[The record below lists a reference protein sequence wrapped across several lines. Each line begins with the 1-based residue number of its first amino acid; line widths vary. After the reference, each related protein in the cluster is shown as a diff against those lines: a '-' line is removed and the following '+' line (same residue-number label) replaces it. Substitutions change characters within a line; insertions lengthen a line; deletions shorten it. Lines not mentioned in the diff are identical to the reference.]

1 MTTFPNRWYAV
12 YTQARMEHWARSN
25 LWERG
30 HEVYLPIY
38 RRQRR
43 HARKTDWVS
52 APLFPRYLFV
62 TANPKGPN
70 RSSIMSAPGVINLE
84 TFGDRPA
91 TVPDTIIQEIRDREN
106 EVGHVQLL
114 DLKSLIVGEQVR
126 IHSGIMTDH
135 VGLFERCY
143 DANRVV
149 ILLNLLGREVRVRAP
164 SNSISRTL

>member
-1 MTTFPNRWYAV
+1 MTTLPNRWYAV

-62 TANPKGPN
+62 TKNPKGPGQ
-70 RSSIMSAPGVINLE
+70 RSIMSAPGVINLV

-91 TVPDTIIQEIRDREN
+91 TVADTVIREIQGREN

-114 DLKSLIVGEQVR
+114 DLK
-126 IHSGIMTDH
+126 
-135 VGLFERCY
+135 
-143 DANRVV
+143 
-149 ILLNLLGREVRVRAP
+149 
-164 SNSISRTL
+164 